1 LQYFR
6 PSYTVDILHDEI
18 LEMDSLDELQEW
30 LIHYM
35 QSAMTSTDEWSGN
48 VRRSEVVEAMEYVS
62 LHLDKRIGL
71 EEMAEHLHLNNS
83 YFSRLFKKE
92 TGRTFIDYV
101 THMKLTRA
109 KELLD
114 QTNHSVGK
122 ISEALGYDN
131 QSYFIK
137 LFKANTGVTPV
148 EYRGHKG

>member
-1 LQYFR
+1 
-6 PSYTVDILHDEI
+6 
-18 LEMDSLDELQEW
+18 MDSLDELQEW
-30 LIHYM
+30 LIHYL